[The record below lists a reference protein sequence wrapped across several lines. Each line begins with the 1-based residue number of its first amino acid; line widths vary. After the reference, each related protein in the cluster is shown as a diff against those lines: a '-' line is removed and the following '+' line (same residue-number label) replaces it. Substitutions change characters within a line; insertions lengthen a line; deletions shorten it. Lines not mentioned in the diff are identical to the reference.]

1 LKTEIERLRD
11 VVRYH
16 SHRYHVLDDP
26 EIPDAEYDQL
36 FDRLVAL
43 ETAHPELVTPDS
55 PTQRVGE
62 APSSQFAPVTHALP
76 MLSLD
81 KCATERELEDWAR
94 RCVKLLGS
102 DESHVEHLP
111 FNCEPKIDGVAVSL
125 VYERGVLV
133 SGATRGD
140 GDVGEDIT
148 ANVRTIQSLPLRLIG
163 TDVPD
168 LLDVRGE
175 VYIPR
180 KAFEEFNV
188 RARERGE
195 RPMINPRNGAAG
207 SLRQLDPKVSASR
220 PLNVYCHGVGRV
232 IGATPPDSQHAMLEW
247 IGSLGLRVNP
257 RAERVVGLAACKRY
271 VEATLA
277 ERAALPYDIDG
288 VVIKVDDLESQR
300 RLGTLTRRPRWAIA
314 YKYPA
319 EEATTTLL
327 DVEFQVGRTGAITP
341 VARLEPVFVGGVTVS
356 NATLH
361 NMDEVERL
369 DVRIGDVVV
378 IRRAGDV
385 IPQVMRV
392 IVEKREGKPRRIK
405 LPDAC
410 PVCGSEIVRAEDEAV
425 ARCSGG
431 LTCAA
436 QRKEAIRHFASR
448 LALDIQGLGD
458 KLIEQLV
465 DAGMISNVADLYGLT
480 VDALASL
487 DRMGEKS
494 AANVIAAIE
503 ASRNTTLP
511 RFIYALGIR
520 VVGEATAKNLAR
532 HFGDLDPLINATREQ
547 LLGVEDVGPIVAD
560 HIHTFFAQPH
570 NREVIERL
578 RAAGVRWQRLDTTN
592 TILPL
597 AGQTWVLTGTL
608 ETLTRDEAKAR
619 LEALGAKVAGSVSKK
634 TTKVVA
640 GPGAGTKLDKAREL
654 GIEIW
659 DEAAFQEFLKK
670 SE

>member
-1 LKTEIERLRD
+1 LKDELERLRD
-11 VVRYH
+11 AVRYH

-26 EIPDAEYDQL
+26 EITDAEYDEL
-36 FDRLVAL
+36 FDRLSAL
-43 ETAHPELVTPDS
+43 ERAQPELVTPDS

-94 RCVKLLGS
+94 RCAKLL
-102 DESHVEHLP
+102 DCDDVNALA

-125 VYERGVLV
+125 VFERGVLV

-148 ANVRTIQSLPLRLIG
+148 PNVRTIQSIPLRLLG
-163 TDVPD
+163 DDVPE

-180 KAFEEFNV
+180 KAFEEFNA

-195 RPMINPRNGAAG
+195 RAMINPRNGAAG
-207 SLRQLDPKVSASR
+207 SLRQLDPKITASR
-220 PLNVYCHGVGRV
+220 PLDIYCHGVGRV
-232 IGATPPDSQHAMLEW
+232 VGVTPPTGQHAMLQW
-247 IGSLGLRVNP
+247 IGSLGLRINP
-257 RAERVVGLAACKRY
+257 RAQRVVGLTACKRY
-271 VEATLA
+271 VDATLEA
-277 ERAALPYDIDG
+277 RASLPYDIDG
-288 VVIKVDDLESQR
+288 VVIKVDDLAAQQK
-300 RLGTLTRRPRWAIA
+300 LGTLTRRPRWAIA

-327 DVEFQVGRTGAITP
+327 GVEFQVGRTGAITP

-369 DVRIGDVVV
+369 DVRVGDSVVV
-378 IRRAGDV
+378 RRAGDV
-385 IPQVMRV
+385 IPQVMRTL
-392 IVEKREGKPRRIK
+392 VEKRTGNPPKIR

-410 PVCGSEIVRAEDEAV
+410 PVCGAEILRGEGEAV

-431 LTCAA
+431 LSCPA

-448 LALDIQGLGD
+448 LALDIQGLGE
-458 KLIEQLV
+458 KLIDQLV
-465 DAGMISNVADLYGLT
+465 DSGIVSNVADLYELT
-480 VDALASL
+480 VETLMKL

-494 AANVIAAIE
+494 AANVIAAIDR
-503 ASRNTTLP
+503 SRSTTLP

-532 HFGDLDPLINATREQ
+532 HFGDIDPLVRATKEQ
-547 LLGVEDVGPIVAD
+547 LLEVGDIGPIVAD

-570 NREVIERL
+570 NLEVIERL
-578 RAAGVRWQRLDTTN
+578 RAAGVTWPRIDSAN
-592 TILPL
+592 EILPL

-608 ETLTRDEAKAR
+608 ETLTREEAKAR

-634 TTKVVA
+634 TTRVVA
-640 GPGAGTKLDKAREL
+640 GPGAGSKLDKAREL
-654 GIEIW
+654 GIEVW
-659 DEAAFQEFLKK
+659 DEAELQSFLRAG
-670 SE
+670 